1 MGNSSSN
8 IQDEIFNMKFT
19 SKQLQKR
26 YQKYEKQSKKRQVD
40 VKKAIQD
47 GNMDIA
53 KEYAQMAIRDHK
65 TAINFLSLSA
75 KLDAVGA
82 KLESAQRM
90 KTVTR
95 QMSTTVRGMEHAMKA
110 MDVDKLT
117 STMSQFETI
126 FEDLDVKAGY
136 MEQTMN
142 GATSSATPID
152 EVDQLM
158 EQVASEHGLEL
169 ASAIDEMGAVGTH
182 TTPVTELSDEKEAEN
197 KEKLRQL
204 RAQLNS

>member
-1 MGNSSSN
+1 MGNASSN
-8 IQDEIFNMKFT
+8 IDNEIFNMKFT
-19 SKQLQKR
+19 SKQLVKR
-26 YQKYEKQSKKRQVD
+26 YQKYEKQSKKRQKD
-40 VKKAIQD
+40 VKKAIED

-53 KEYAQMAIRDHK
+53 KEYAQMAINDHK
-65 TAINFLSLSA
+65 TGIKMLGLSS
-75 KLDAVGA
+75 KLDGVAA

-95 QMSTTVRGMEHAMKA
+95 QMASTVRGMEHAMKA

-117 STMSQFETI
+117 NTMSQFETI

-136 MEQTMN
+136 MEQAMN

-158 EQVASEHGLEL
+158 EQVAAEHGLEI
-169 ASAIDEMGAVGTH
+169 ASAIDDMGTVGT
-182 TTPVTELSDEKEAEN
+182 TTRVTELSEEREEESAK
-197 KEKLRQL
+197 KLRES